1 MSSAKQLSEHG
12 GLAIVLLVPAALLL
26 GLSLSSGGFFP
37 DATAIA
43 TIVVLL
49 LLIVRS
55 TSASVPFAGLSPA
68 LSLAAGAL
76 IGFAVWTLASEAWSG
91 SASRALLEYN
101 RALLYAGVL
110 VLTGLLGRSPRRA
123 RVLLY
128 GLAVAS
134 VAVSVA
140 AVATWLLPHV
150 FPAGE
155 SFSRERLGWPT
166 TYWNATG
173 LIAALGIVWT
183 TSLTCSAGERSWI
196 RILAAGM
203 VPLATAALIFT
214 VSRGAVAVGALG
226 LLVALVSIRS
236 RASVGGVAT
245 LAPAIATAVVLALG
259 VHGLDTHEPT
269 AKAVAGGQRAAVLL
283 VALAVG
289 TAALRAGLL
298 RLDRRMLGAALLTM
312 TARARWAVMLATGA
326 ILLTAFLALGGPG
339 RVRGAV
345 HQFGTQS
352 VSGSLPATERFTQLG
367 SNGRVEQWKV
377 AFADGF
383 RRHPLDGVG
392 AGTYAVLWTRHAPT
406 ERRVLDAHSLYI
418 EQLGELGLIGGA
430 LLLAAL
436 GSMLLVLLRR
446 VRGPEREVWGALLA
460 GTVVWAAHAGVD
472 WDWEMPA
479 VTAWVFA
486 VGGLAL
492 AAPPGTH
499 RGEARRGLR
508 LAVGI
513 GCLLLTITPALVW
526 RSQTR
531 LTDAVQ
537 ALERRDCL
545 QATKAALDSNAAVGA
560 RPEPF
565 EIISYCEVGTGRFAS
580 ALSAVRA
587 AEIRD
592 PQNWELRYAESLIR
606 GVAGLDPRAAAR
618 AAVIRYPSSTLT
630 RTAARAFATDDP
642 RRWRRFALAA
652 PLPLPS
658 RTR

>member
-1 MSSAKQLSEHG
+1 
-12 GLAIVLLVPAALLL
+12 
-26 GLSLSSGGFFP
+26 
-37 DATAIA
+37 
-43 TIVVLL
+43 
-49 LLIVRS
+49 
-55 TSASVPFAGLSPA
+55 
-68 LSLAAGAL
+68 
-76 IGFAVWTLASEAWSG
+76 
-91 SASRALLEYN
+91 
-101 RALLYAGVL
+101 
-110 VLTGLLGRSPRRA
+110 
-123 RVLLY
+123 
-128 GLAVAS
+128 
-134 VAVSVA
+134 
-140 AVATWLLPHV
+140 
-150 FPAGE
+150 
-155 SFSRERLGWPT
+155 
-166 TYWNATG
+166 
-173 LIAALGIVWT
+173 
-183 TSLTCSAGERSWI
+183 
-196 RILAAGM
+196 M

-214 VSRGAVAVGALG
+214 VSRGAVAVAVLG

-245 LAPAIATAVVLALG
+245 LVPAIATAVVLALG
-259 VHGLDTHEPT
+259 VQGLDTHEPT

-283 VALAVG
+283 LALAVG

-298 RLDRRMLGAALLTM
+298 RLDRRLMGAAPLTI
-312 TARARWAVMLATGA
+312 TARARWAVTLASGA
-326 ILLTAFLALGGPG
+326 IFLTAFLALGGPG

-345 HQFGTQS
+345 HQFGKQS
-352 VSGSLPATERFTQLG
+352 VSGSLPARERFTQLG

-383 RRHPLDGVG
+383 RRHPIDGVG
-392 AGTYAVLWTRHAPT
+392 AGAYAVLWTRHAPT

-430 LLLAAL
+430 LLAAAL
-436 GSMLLVLLRR
+436 GSILLGLLRR

-460 GTVVWAAHAGVD
+460 GAVVWSVHAGVD

-479 VTAWVFA
+479 VTAWIFA

-508 LAVGI
+508 LGVGI
-513 GCLLLTITPALVW
+513 GCLLLAITPALVW
-526 RSQTR
+526 RSQTT

-537 ALERRDCL
+537 ALERGDCL
-545 QATKAALDSNAAVGA
+545 QATKAALDSSAAIGA

-580 ALSAVRA
+580 ALRAVRA
-587 AEIRD
+587 AETRD

-618 AAVIRYPSSTLT
+618 AAIIRYPSSSLT

-642 RRWRRFALAA
+642 RAWRRFALAA
-652 PLPLPS
+652 PLPLPA

>member
-1 MSSAKQLSEHG
+1 MSSVRQLPEHG
-12 GLAIVLLVPAALLL
+12 GLAIVLLLPATLLL

-43 TIVVLL
+43 AILVLL
-49 LLIVRS
+49 LLIVRA
-55 TSASVPFAGLSPA
+55 TSAPVPFAGLSPA

-91 SASRALLEYN
+91 SPSRALLEYN
-101 RALLYAGVL
+101 RVLLYAGVL

-140 AVATWLLPHV
+140 AGATWLLPHA

-155 SFSRERLGWPT
+155 SFGRERLGWPT

-173 LIAALGIVWT
+173 LIAALAIVWT
-183 TSLTCSAGERSWI
+183 TSLTCSSGERSWI
-196 RILAAGM
+196 RVLAAGM
-203 VPLATAALIFT
+203 APLATAALIFT
-214 VSRGAVAVGALG
+214 ASRGAVAVAALG
-226 LLVALVSIRS
+226 LLVALLSIRS
-236 RASVGGVAT
+236 RASIGGVAT
-245 LAPAIATAVVLALG
+245 LGPAIATAIVLALG
-259 VHGLDTHEPT
+259 VQGLNTHEPT
-269 AKAVAGGQRAAVLL
+269 AKAVAGGQRAAVMLL
-283 VALAVG
+283 ALAVC
-289 TAALRAGLL
+289 AAAVRAGLL
-298 RLDRRMLGAALLTM
+298 RLDRRMMGAALLTM
-312 TARARWAVMLATGA
+312 TVRARWAVTLATGV
-326 ILLTAFLALGGPG
+326 ILLTAFLALGGPD
-339 RVRGAV
+339 RVRAAV

-352 VSGSLPATERFTQLG
+352 VSGSLPPRERLTQLG
-367 SNGRVEQWKV
+367 SNGRIEQWKV

-383 RRHPLDGVG
+383 RRQPLDGAG
-392 AGTYAVLWTRHAPT
+392 AGTYAVLWTRYGRT

-418 EQLGELGLIGGA
+418 EQFGELGLIGGA
-430 LLLAAL
+430 LLLTAL
-436 GSMLLVLLRR
+436 GSILLVLLRR
-446 VRGPEREVWGALLA
+446 TRGPEREAWGALLA
-460 GTVVWAAHAGVD
+460 GAVVWAVHAGVD

-479 VTAWVFA
+479 VTAWIFA

-492 AAPPGTH
+492 SAPRGTY
-499 RGEARRGLR
+499 RAEGRRGIR
-508 LAVGI
+508 LGVGI

-537 ALERRDCL
+537 ALERGDCL

-565 EIISYCEVGTGRFAS
+565 EIISYCEAGTGRFAF

-587 AEIRD
+587 AETRD

-606 GVAGLDPRAAAR
+606 GVAGFDPRAAAR

-642 RRWRRFALAA
+642 HAWRRFALAA